1 MKNFSKIQR
10 PYKISH
16 ERVSSIRKRINS
28 IKLNLNTLIETTGI
42 NTLFN
47 LFECALGI
55 KSKEYFKN
63 EPFIFFIN
71 EIFSPLNYK
80 IYKKNNIKSTTSE
93 LIIYNKNNE
102 IKSSEYYDLN
112 IIENFEDWN
121 FQNLFKC
128 NSIYEYNDCSRFY
141 IEFNNDIIVLDG
153 VFLNDTLNL
162 YRNHFTLKTK
172 LNKLKKEI
180 KAININKQFKNGFIE
195 QLSLKDIVTYKIKD
209 IINICYSHYNKII
222 KLKKDNIS
230 NLVKEFLNADSNNQ
244 RIILTLFLL
253 MKDDIET
260 QYLAYLMFDLINND
274 SYLLKSNKLSNV
286 IYSSSFI
293 GV

>member
-1 MKNFSKIQR
+1 MNFFFQFKIKIYAQLNINYELDKIEKYIQECIIKLNHSLDKHFINSNTYTIKLNVLETIIEDFSKIQR

-102 IKSSEYYDLN
+102 IKSIEYYDLN
-112 IIENFEDWN
+112 IIENLEDWN

-141 IEFNNDIIVLDG
+141 IEFNNDIIVLRWS
-153 VFLNDTLNL
+153 F
-162 YRNHFTLKTK
+162 
-172 LNKLKKEI
+172 
-180 KAININKQFKNGFIE
+180 FK
-195 QLSLKDIVTYKIKD
+195 
-209 IINICYSHYNKII
+209 
-222 KLKKDNIS
+222 
-230 NLVKEFLNADSNNQ
+230 
-244 RIILTLFLL
+244 
-253 MKDDIET
+253 
-260 QYLAYLMFDLINND
+260 
-274 SYLLKSNKLSNV
+274 
-286 IYSSSFI
+286 
-293 GV
+293 